1 MNRITIKDI
10 AKKAGV
16 SIATVSHVINKT
28 RYVSDE
34 LKSKVYTA
42 MEEADYHP
50 NVMAGSLRRKKTK
63 TIGLIVPDNANPF
76 YAELAKAIEN
86 ILFSYDFSLMLCN
99 SEHNLEKELKY
110 ITVLRA
116 KRVDGII
123 VIPAGSKADHINKLV
138 ESGLPVITLDR
149 PVSHLL
155 ADSVLIDHF
164 QGIFDA
170 TEYLIKLGHERI
182 AYIDKPFDLP
192 HKFARLKGFHKA
204 LKQHKIT
211 FYENLYTKGGVCFAD
226 GARAMKTLLKAKP
239 MPTAVLAFDD
249 MIAMGALRAIQDH
262 GLRVPEDVSLIGF
275 DDMSLCSYTNPRL
288 TTIHYPKDKMA
299 KTACKLLLERIEGSG
314 SEERH
319 KVVLPPR
326 LVLRESTAAIHIN
339 K

>member
-1 MNRITIKDI
+1 MTIKDI

-34 LKSKVYTA
+34 LKSRVHKA
-42 MEEADYHP
+42 MEETDYHP

-63 TIGLIVPDNANPF
+63 TIGLIVPDNANPL

-116 KRVDGII
+116 KRVDGVI
-123 VIPAGSKADHINKLV
+123 VIPTGSEGDHINKGV
-138 ESGLPVITLDR
+138 ENGLPIVTIDR
-149 PVSHLL
+149 PVSDLL

-192 HKFARLKGFHKA
+192 HQFVRLKGFHKA
-204 LKQHKIT
+204 LEKHRIKR
-211 FYENLYTKGGVCFAD
+211 YDSLYTKGGVCFAD
-226 GARAMKTLLKAKP
+226 GARAMETLLKAKP
-239 MPTAVLAFDD
+239 TPTAVLAFDD
-249 MIAMGALRAIQDH
+249 VLAMGALRTIQDY
-262 GLRVPEDVSLIGF
+262 GLRVPEDISVIGF
-275 DDMSLCSYTNPRL
+275 DDMLLCSYTIPRL
-288 TTIHYPKDKMA
+288 TTIYYPKNKMA
-299 KTACKLLLERIEGSG
+299 ETACELLLERIEGVG
-314 SEERH
+314 SEKRNEI
-319 KVVLPPR
+319 VIPVR
-326 LVLRESTAAIHIN
+326 LVLRESTAAIHPEN
-339 K
+339 

>member
-1 MNRITIKDI
+1 MNKITIKDI

-28 RYVSDE
+28 RFVSDE
-34 LKSKVYTA
+34 LKEKVYEA

-50 NVMAGSLRRKKTK
+50 NVMAGSLRRRKTK
-63 TIGLIVPDNANPF
+63 TIGLIVPDNANPL

-123 VIPAGSKADHINKLV
+123 VIPAGSQAEHINKLV
-138 ESGLPVITLDR
+138 KSGLPIVTLDR
-149 PVSHLL
+149 PVSHIL
-155 ADSVLIDHF
+155 ADTVLLDHF

-192 HKFARLKGFHKA
+192 HKFARLKGYHKA
-204 LKQHKIT
+204 LKKHGIKI
-211 FYENLYTKGGVCFAD
+211 YDSLCTKGGVCFAD
-226 GARAMKTLLKAKP
+226 GARAMRTLLNAKP
-239 MPTAVLAFDD
+239 TPTAVLAFDD
-249 MIAMGALRAIQDH
+249 VIAMGALRTIQDH
-262 GLRVPEDVSLIGF
+262 GLRVPEDISLIGF
-275 DDMSLCSYTNPRL
+275 DDMPLCSYTIPRL
-288 TTIHYPKDKMA
+288 TTVYYPKDKMA
-299 KTACKLLLERIEGSG
+299 EAACNLLLKRIEGSDAKK
-314 SEERH
+314 RN
-319 KVVLPPR
+319 KIVIPLR
-326 LVLRESTAAIHIN
+326 LVLRESTAAIN
-339 K
+339 RKT

>member
-1 MNRITIKDI
+1 MSKITIKDI

-34 LKSKVYTA
+34 LKRKVYEV

-116 KRVDGII
+116 KRVDGVI

-138 ESGLPVITLDR
+138 ESGLPIITLDR
-149 PVSHLL
+149 PVSDLL

-192 HKFARLKGFHKA
+192 HKFVRLKGFHKA
-204 LKQHKIT
+204 LKKYRIKL
-211 FYENLYTKGGVCFAD
+211 YGSLYTKGGVCFAD
-226 GARAMKTLLKAKP
+226 GARAMKILLKVKP
-239 MPTAVLAFDD
+239 TPTAVLAFDD
-249 MIAMGALRAIQDH
+249 VIAMGALRTIQDY
-262 GLRVPEDVSLIGF
+262 GLRVPEDISLIGF
-275 DDMSLCSYTNPRL
+275 DDMPLCSYTNPRL
-288 TTIHYPKDKMA
+288 TTIHYPKDTMA
-299 KTACKLLLERIEGSG
+299 EIACKLLLERIEGSG
-314 SEERH
+314 SEERNN
-319 KVVLPPR
+319 VILPPR
-326 LVLRESTAAIHIN
+326 LVLRESTAAITLKN
-339 K
+339 

>member
-34 LKSKVYTA
+34 LKNKVYNV

-63 TIGLIVPDNANPF
+63 TIGLIVPDNANPL

-99 SEHNLEKELKY
+99 SEHDLEKELKY
-110 ITVLRA
+110 IRVLRA
-116 KRVDGII
+116 KRVDGVI
-123 VIPAGSKADHINKLV
+123 VIPAGSKADHINKLA
-138 ESGLPVITLDR
+138 ESGLPIVTLDR

-155 ADSVLIDHF
+155 ADTVLIDHF
-164 QGIFDA
+164 QGAFDA
-170 TEYLIKLGHERI
+170 TEYLIRLGHERI

-192 HKFARLKGFHKA
+192 HKFARLKGYHKA
-204 LKQHKIT
+204 LKKHGIKI
-211 FYENLYTKGGVCFAD
+211 YDSLYTKGGVCFAD

-249 MIAMGALRAIQDH
+249 VLAMGALRTIKDY
-262 GLRVPEDVSLIGF
+262 GLRVPEDMSIIGF
-275 DDMSLCSYTNPRL
+275 DDMPLCSYTIPRL
-288 TTIHYPKDKMA
+288 TTIYYPKDKMA
-299 KTACKLLLERIEGSG
+299 EMACKFLLKRIGGTG
-314 SEERH
+314 SEERN
-319 KVVLPPR
+319 KVILAPR
-326 LVLRESTAAIHIN
+326 LVLRESTAVIT
-339 K
+339 